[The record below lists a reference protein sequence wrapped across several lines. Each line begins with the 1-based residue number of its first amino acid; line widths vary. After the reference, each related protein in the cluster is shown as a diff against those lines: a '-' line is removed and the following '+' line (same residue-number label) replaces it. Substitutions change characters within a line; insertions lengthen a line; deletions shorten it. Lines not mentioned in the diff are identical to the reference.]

1 MLSRVALIGDMLL
14 VAEAQLTIPAQEL
27 LHITNLDS
35 NRALAALFAAFDEAD
50 PPPSLVEIAAMC
62 AAWIVRHRPFPSDNQ
77 KIAYRFMCAM
87 LDDAEEPWE
96 VSQEDAF
103 VIPAVF
109 KALEAGTISEAE
121 FVDWACLRVAV
132 EPLPGATA

>member
-1 MLSRVALIGDMLL
+1 MLL

-27 LHITNLDS
+27 LLITNLDS
-35 NRALAALFAAFDEAD
+35 DPALAALFEAFDEAN
-50 PPPSLVEIAAMC
+50 PPPSLVEEAAMY
-62 AAWIVRHRPFPSDNQ
+62 AAWIVRHRPFPDDNQ
-77 KIAYRFMCAM
+77 KIGYRFMCAM

-109 KALEAGTISEAE
+109 KALEAGTISDAE
-121 FVDWACLRVAV
+121 FVDWACLRVAA
-132 EPLPGATA
+132 EPLRGPTA